1 MFFGLAVSLDAL
13 QCAPRELPFLLE
25 RVGRRQVERVL
36 PNRVFGFCSPPELDG
51 LLKIF
56 VLGRVDGF
64 AVEGGRLTVQ
74 DESAFEAS
82 SEGTHFESRFP
93 TMGAVV
99 AFMLIGHVPF
109 HLGQISAWRR
119 VAGMGIISN
128 KDGNLLRKECKSLGW
143 NKYFKII
150 IGANDAKEDKPSK
163 YPFLLALKKISKKP
177 SKKIWYVGDS
187 DIDIIFAKRMEC
199 FSIFLEN
206 DILNKKK
213 MKEKPNLIIKNLD
226 SLKRFI

>member
-1 MFFGLAVSLDAL
+1 MSLKRVSYPVAIFFDWDNTLINNWDAIHIAYNETLFQMGFEKQKKRKTLEESKYSLRSFFPKKFKNNWIKAKKIFYK
-13 QCAPRELPFLLE
+13 E
-25 RVGRRQVERVL
+25 
-36 PNRVFGFCSPPELDG
+36 FCKIHLNKLKSYSGSEK
-51 LLKIF
+51 LLKNIKKKNI
-56 VLGRVDGF
+56 V
-64 AVEGGRLTVQ
+64 
-74 DESAFEAS
+74 
-82 SEGTHFESRFP
+82 
-93 TMGAVV
+93 
-99 AFMLIGHVPF
+99 
-109 HLGQISAWRR
+109 
-119 VAGMGIISN
+119 MGIISN